1 MIQMIK
7 KIVLNSIVYFGCPM
21 AMVPANCEKNFA
33 TYLLGR
39 LVLSVFEN
47 IIMQYENGLCAKQI
61 LLLFNPEGALSVWKT
76 LHSPL
81 PGYTIVIYLISIIKP
96 LRKVFLGDHSY
107 RDERCDTGWR
117 QQQKT
122 YGNGF
127 LGLQISLDVKF
138 ENNIEDGG
146 STTL

>member
-7 KIVLNSIVYFGCPM
+7 RIVLNSIFL
-21 AMVPANCEKNFA
+21 AVPWRWFQRIGKKKLA
-33 TYLLGR
+33 TDLLGR
-39 LVLSVFEN
+39 LVFEK

-81 PGYTIVIYLISIIKP
+81 PGYTIVIYLISLIKS

-117 QQQKT
+117 QQQET

-127 LGLQISLDVKF
+127 LGLQISMDVKQT
-138 ENNIEDGG
+138 IC
-146 STTL
+146 SKSS